1 MEHTA
6 SLTRYL
12 AEINRHPLLGR
23 ADEVRLGRLAAA
35 GDEGAKRR
43 LVESNLRL
51 VVAFARRYEGMGLDL
66 LDLIQ
71 EGNLGL
77 MAAVETYDWRRGT
90 RFATHARWPIRRS
103 ITRALTT
110 KSRVVRVPRHAAFVS
125 TVSLHE
131 PVGDD
136 ETTWDDILADENAV
150 DPESLTAAA
159 DERRRVLRSIFT
171 LGGRGREV
179 VALRYGFDGSSERT
193 LREVGDVLGLSVE
206 RVRQVEKRA
215 LKKLALAT

>member
-1 MEHTA
+1 MEDTA

-23 ADEVRLGRLAAA
+23 ADEVRLARLGAA
-35 GDEGAKRR
+35 GDEAAKRR

-51 VVAFARRYEGMGLDL
+51 VVAFARRYQGLGLDL

-110 KSRVVRVPRHAAFVS
+110 KSRVVRVPRQAAFVS

-136 ETTWDDILADENAV
+136 ETTWGDVLADENAV

-159 DERRRVLRSIFT
+159 DERRRVLRSISR
-171 LGGRGREV
+171 LGGRAPEV
-179 VALRYGFDGSSERT
+179 VALRYGFDGSSDRT
-193 LREVGDVLGLSVE
+193 LREVGGVLGLSVE

-215 LKKLALAT
+215 LKKLAFAA